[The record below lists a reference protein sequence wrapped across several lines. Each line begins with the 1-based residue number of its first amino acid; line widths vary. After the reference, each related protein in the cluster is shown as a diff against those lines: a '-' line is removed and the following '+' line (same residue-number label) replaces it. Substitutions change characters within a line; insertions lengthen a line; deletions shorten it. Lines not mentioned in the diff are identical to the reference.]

1 MKKLIQTALATASGT
16 VDQRATADVLLK
28 RLSAAPAVRATLDEV
43 ERETAL
49 LAKDRGATWAQI
61 GAALGTNAEGKPFSG
76 EAAIYRFAGG
86 NARRKERE
94 ASATEEPLVGESIAE
109 VAKREGVSPATFRKR
124 AAAGAYPQYRL
135 VATTYRGRPATRVET
150 V

>member
-1 MKKLIQTALATASGT
+1 MIETALATASGT

-28 RLSAAPAVRATLDEV
+28 RLASARDVRATLDEV
-43 ERETAL
+43 EHETAL
-49 LAKDRGATWAQI
+49 LARDRKATWAQI
-61 GAALGTNAEGKPFSG
+61 GTAFGITS
-76 EAAIYRFAGG
+76 EAAKYRFDGG
-86 NARRKERE
+86 NERRIALRKERKE
-94 ASATEEPLVGESIAE
+94 AAATPAAAKVPLVGESIAE

-124 AAAGAYPQYRL
+124 VDAGAYSQYRL

>member
-1 MKKLIQTALATASGT
+1 MIQDALATASGT
-16 VDQRATADVLLK
+16 ANKRATADVLVQ
-28 RLSAAPAVRATLDEV
+28 RLASAPAVRASLDEV

-49 LAKDRGATWAQI
+49 LAKERGATWAEI
-61 GAALGTNAEGKPFSG
+61 GAAFEITP
-76 EAAIYRFAGG
+76 EAAIYRFSGG
-86 NARRKERE
+86 NQRRKERE

-135 VATTYRGRPATRVET
+135 VETVYRGRPATRVET